1 MAVLKDLIVHGGSR
15 FLGDVYF
22 NFLKAK
28 DIAADT
34 AYFKK
39 LTAVEGTIDDLTST
53 NLTTKNATVTAL
65 LDVQGDMH
73 TNSWSNA
80 SIATIDGSFYINP
93 TSSSADG
100 SDVSASNYT
109 PTGSITYNNGNYTEF
124 TVTGTFNTSQLSL
137 DNATNV
143 AWPANSYVIITGDV
157 RVGNEWYPLGTIR
170 GKLYSQ
176 LAANTDSKTIKV
188 IPIGTQ
194 VITGEVGNTSLTD
207 GHGLKPQT
215 LEAIRLASNGSMS
228 GLKMRKIKVSMTSYG
243 GTNQKPIGIFMT
255 AMGSNK
261 KTFLDIYGGVN
272 DTTSAVGG
280 GLAKPT
286 VRIGNLEGMPTI
298 SNVTPHGWGI
308 YTNNGF
314 FTGTVVAE
322 RGKIGN
328 WNIGTDANKSLYT
341 NTFNAD
347 GGVYVSPSYSGVL
360 SIAGSSSKNWAF
372 AAGKN
377 FGVTTDGT
385 LYANNA
391 EISGRIVV
399 SGNNSNVYTKTETNN
414 AILSESQKYITA
426 IGNDGIKVHPY
437 NSNTGQADE
446 YHYTKID
453 SNGMDVIGD
462 YVNDGSLTRKVVVA
476 SFGQETHIGYTGGPH
491 TYIGTN
497 GVKFNNSVFNY
508 GDINYQ
514 YTRRDAE
521 IKKSFALTQGSQTV
535 NVNFNIGLWAI
546 NNVIISLTYT
556 NPDTGKEV
564 VTSVSQPFSETRVVT
579 YNFNLEGYSSTYVL
593 NVQCL
598 SYTYSDTAPYLNS
611 RWSVTSTNLPA
622 AMSAIIS
629 LDCVESVAPPHFS
642 FGYNNESNGQYAYA
656 IGDNLQVDGD
666 YQLAIGRY
674 NKVDSEALFV
684 IGNGA
689 DDNNRSNL
697 FVVDGEGNLKI
708 KNGFQIKDGEQALA
722 TFQNDKIILGDNSD
736 EYLGT
741 YMILDSANG
750 VNMHRGTSVFHIDND
765 GMYWAPS
772 WDERVFSVDRG
783 GINFNPGIAFQGFQV
798 SMYDSKGQS
807 DDPNMILAPTS
818 KVNLY
823 SYAAVAEKGSFAM
836 GSDGALTNP
845 TTGNITQV
853 QTLATGQHS
862 FAQGTM
868 VQATGNYSHAEG
880 DSSKAIGNASHSQ
893 NSSTIAQGMSQTA
906 IGKFNIAQGT
916 ADSIANSDYAFII
929 GNGTANTG
937 RSNALTV
944 DWSGNV
950 NIASGAKYKI
960 NGTALAASDVGAVP
974 TTRKVNNKAL
984 SSDISLSAS
993 DVGAVPTTRKVNNKA
1008 LSSDISLTAS
1018 DVGAV
1023 SDVQL
1028 NGTSLKSGTVA
1039 NLLTSSLIDIFYPV
1053 GSYYETSLPYTINN
1067 HTYDNNNLTDAEKAL
1082 CGSTWFDPRVAWGG
1096 TWKLEIAGM
1105 VHVSAGTNYA
1115 VSGANSAD
1123 GAGAK
1128 DGGNTTSATGNHTL
1142 TAAQSGVPAHAHGLN
1157 NHVHGLNNHTHT
1169 IGRGLGVNGGT
1180 WSGDGYSS
1188 LSGSGNKVGK
1198 TADSGTSITTLTA
1211 TGGNSGNT
1219 AAASGST
1226 ANNTAANATE
1236 AHNHGSVSTMQPYIN
1251 VYRWHRTA

>member
-15 FLGDVYF
+15 FLGDLYF

-109 PTGSITYNNGNYTEF
+109 PTGSITYNNGNYTQF

-170 GKLYSQ
+170 GKLSSQ
-176 LAANTDSKTIKV
+176 LAANTSSKTITV
-188 IPIGTQ
+188 VPIGTQ

-391 EISGRIVV
+391 EVSGRIVV

-414 AILSESQKYITA
+414 AIVSESQKYITA

-446 YHYTKID
+446 KHYTKID
-453 SNGMDVIGD
+453 SNGMEVVGD
-462 YVNDGSLTRKVVVA
+462 YTNDGVLVEKVSLA
-476 SFGQETHIGYTGGPH
+476 SFGHNSRIGAERGPH
-491 TYIGTN
+491 TKIDDS
-497 GVKFNNSVFNY
+497 GVKFNNSLTTY
-508 GDINYQ
+508 GYVSYQ
-514 YTRRDAE
+514 YSRRDAKVE
-521 IKKSFALTQGSQTV
+521 QGFVLPSGSQQGVPVEVDFQCGFWSIDNLIVKVVYKDHAGKDVSTQ
-535 NVNFNIGLWAI
+535 
-546 NNVIISLTYT
+546 ISKPLVEGQGREQEYSFTLQI
-556 NPDTGKEV
+556 DDDV
-564 VTSVSQPFSETRVVT
+564 LSPFTLKVRWD
-579 YNFNLEGYSSTYVL
+579 GYI
-593 NVQCL
+593 
-598 SYTYSDTAPYLNS
+598 YSDHMPYLNPS
-611 RWSVTSTNLPA
+611 FTVTELKHSAAVVST
-622 AMSAIIS
+622 S
-629 LDCVESVAPPHFS
+629 LILDGVESVAPPHFS
-642 FGYNNESNGQYAYA
+642 FGQDNAPNGKYAYT
-656 IGDNLQVDGD
+656 IGNNLQADGD
-666 YQLAIGRY
+666 YQLAVGQY
-674 NKVDSEALFV
+674 NEVDNDALFI

-689 DDNNRSNL
+689 DGNNRSNL

-765 GMYWAPS
+765 GMYWAPY

-783 GINFNPGIAFQGFQV
+783 GINFNPGIAFQGFRV

-1053 GSYYETSLPYTINN
+1053 GSYYETSDT
-1067 HTYDNNNLTDAEKAL
+1067 T
-1082 CGSTWFDPRVAWGG
+1082 FDPNTAWGG
-1096 TWKLEIAGM
+1096 TWKLETEGM
-1105 VHVSAGTNYA
+1105 VHVSAGTNYEVNHA
-1115 VSGANSAD
+1115 AD
-1123 GAGAK
+1123 NNGAGAK

-1142 TAAQSGVPAHAHGLN
+1142 TINEMPS
-1157 NHVHGLNNHTHT
+1157 HTHT
-1169 IGRGLGVNGGT
+1169 QNSHSHKLG
-1180 WSGDGYSS
+1180 SS
-1188 LSGSGNKVGK
+1188 VVRYINK
-1198 TADSGTSITTLTA
+1198 TAIVAKGTNYKFFSEDSNLYTDGATA
-1211 TGGNSGNT
+1211 VNQNTGGG
-1219 AAASGST
+1219 G
-1226 ANNTAANATE
+1226 
-1236 AHNHGSVSTMQPYIN
+1236 AHNHGNVSTMQPYIN